1 MLHNP
6 QHHRRTMA
14 FNCLSSDWIPGNLK
28 MISTVNEKTI
38 TENLSRDSI
47 WNRFIEGKRSR

>member
-1 MLHNP
+1 
-6 QHHRRTMA
+6 
-14 FNCLSSDWIPGNLK
+14 

-38 TENLSRDSI
+38 TENLSLDSI